1 MEKRNSLLGEIGLKF
16 VKQTENLASESL
28 NYILGESKNTRDG
41 FNNLIKIFDD
51 RIEDVNYSTQ
61 VHDQQDNAI
70 PDIIGFNHD
79 SKPTVIIEAKFW
91 AGLTKNQP
99 ITYLKRL
106 PENTPAVLI
115 FLIPERR
122 LSEVWSEIK
131 SRLNKSSISFEEIN
145 DASSKR
151 HCRIDDNHSIGIITW
166 KETIDSI
173 KSKIDSS
180 KEQNVISDINQL
192 AGLCEKL
199 DSVSFIPLDE
209 GEINSS
215 VARRNIDYCNLVDEI
230 VDFGK
235 EKKLFSTKG
244 LNKGAKKYI
253 YHRYFRCHDWNCKIS
268 FDNYN
273 WYNYENTPIWL
284 EIYGRGDKEWND
296 VQVYNKIK
304 KSLKLLE
311 TTNPKQMI
319 NNFSAAPLF
328 PIYLKENKTKSDLI
342 ENACNQ
348 INDILN
354 HLKV

>member
-1 MEKRNSLLGEIGLKF
+1 MI
-16 VKQTENLASESL
+16 
-28 NYILGESKNTRDG
+28 I
-41 FNNLIKIFDD
+41 IF
-51 RIEDVNYSTQ
+51 
-61 VHDQQDNAI
+61 
-70 PDIIGFNHD
+70 P
-79 SKPTVIIEAKFW
+79 
-91 AGLTKNQP
+91 
-99 ITYLKRL
+99 YLKSSKSISS
-106 PENTPAVLI
+106 VLGSNPRAFI
-115 FLIPERR
+115 N
-122 LSEVWSEIK
+122 VT
-131 SRLNKSSISFEEIN
+131 ISFEEIN

-151 HCRIDDNHSIGIITW
+151 HCRINDNHSIGIITW

-348 INDILN
+348 ITVILN
-354 HLKV
+354 HLKA